1 MVAIFYVFLFI
12 HFHCCYLFRYTNLQD
27 SSDLVSQKRSNV
39 SLICQ
44 ENKKK
49 RKVYNPEVLVVRS
62 AV

>member
-1 MVAIFYVFLFI
+1 MSIFASFYSFLF
-12 HFHCCYLFRYTNLQD
+12 LLSFRYTSLED
-27 SSDLVSQKRSNV
+27 SSDLVSQKRSNA

-49 RKVYNPEVLVVRS
+49 RKVQKPEVLGVQI